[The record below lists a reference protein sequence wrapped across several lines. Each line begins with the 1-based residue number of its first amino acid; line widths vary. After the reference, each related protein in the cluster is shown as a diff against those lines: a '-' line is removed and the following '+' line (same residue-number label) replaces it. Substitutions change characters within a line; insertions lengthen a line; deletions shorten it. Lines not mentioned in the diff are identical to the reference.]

1 MVGSDATCIF
11 AVALRVS
18 KGPQFPWGIHPS
30 VADGM
35 IFSARSPL
43 TRMSSTLPE
52 FAFLGLVEMF
62 ERPFPGLEGSCS
74 SLCDGRVLLH
84 HPLSWS

>member
-1 MVGSDATCIF
+1 MVGRDATCIF

-30 VADGM
+30 VAVGM

-43 TRMSSTLPE
+43 TRMSSTL

-74 SLCDGRVLLH
+74 SLCDGHVL
-84 HPLSWS
+84 